1 LFIDKTTVT
10 SGRWSVVS
18 RVGFAHH
25 YSKFI
30 LLFVFFVLLTP
41 EPWPLT
47 PEVHAATTVLRGKI
61 KVVYDLITDNP
72 SVGIEAIPSY
82 SNATFS
88 QKVISEDDF
97 SKRVQVIIDI
107 SKPLDSKTPFP
118 VPASAISKELKKFL
132 GPEKKIQVDDPEIRK
147 AAKEITAK
155 ARTLVE
161 AHSAIADWVREQLTY
176 DVSSG
181 VKQDASSVIRTKR
194 GSCVGHTN
202 LSIALLRS
210 VGIPARYAHGYLPP
224 GFGWGATEEFWGV
237 KITRGGYHAWYETY
251 FPGIGWAF
259 SDGESSKNFVDPA
272 HLVRYID
279 GIDIN
284 PKADKAGSLDFIAE
298 EEGVG
303 KLNAHVTY
311 TVASEEKDTRPI
323 DQLPSPPTNPLFAV
337 QIGPIEYGTT
347 WGTVTDGK
355 QSIDKGEVILWKG
368 TKGTVL
374 PFEGGEY
381 YLVGL
386 EGEQEVTFRAKGF
399 KDLDKKIKAA
409 KGEIERVD
417 VVLEPKGE

>member
-1 LFIDKTTVT
+1 VT

>member
-1 LFIDKTTVT
+1 MV
-10 SGRWSVVS
+10 
-18 RVGFAHH
+18 
-25 YSKFI
+25 
-30 LLFVFFVLLTP
+30 VFFVLLAP
-41 EPWPLT
+41 DPWPLT
-47 PEVHAATTVLRGKI
+47 TEVHAATTVLRGKI

-72 SVGIEAIPSY
+72 SVGIEAIPNY

-88 QKVISEDDF
+88 QKVISEDEF

-118 VPASAISKELKKFL
+118 IIASAVSNELKKFL
-132 GPEKKIQVDDPEIRK
+132 GSEKKIQVDDPEIRK

-155 ARTLVE
+155 ARTVVE

-181 VKQDASSVIRTKR
+181 VRQDASSVIRTKR

-210 VGIPARYAHGYLPP
+210 AGIPARYAHGYLPP

-279 GIDIN
+279 GIEIN
-284 PKADKAGSLDFIAE
+284 PKADKAGSLDFVV

-323 DQLPSPPTNPLFAV
+323 DQLPSPSTNPLFAV
-337 QIGPIEYGTT
+337 QTGPIEYGTI

-355 QSIDKGEVILWKG
+355 QTIGKGEVILWKG

-381 YLVGL
+381 YIVGL

-417 VVLEPKGE
+417 IVLEQERGDR